1 MDQAG
6 FLSARSPLIFRRSIR
21 VPKNPTEEVMRGDF
35 IASPCHLETPK
46 VDVGLSLH
54 PRVPRSFHVESDL
67 ALQPAQRFGAVCS
80 GKGNILLQTHG
91 CGPWDYGQADRSAT
105 DCTSLVFVLSLEEF
119 DREELHGT
127 VYDGCVATY
136 TLDVISYCK
145 CVFRVFTDT
154 V

>member
-1 MDQAG
+1 M
-6 FLSARSPLIFRRSIR
+6 
-21 VPKNPTEEVMRGDF
+21 
-35 IASPCHLETPK
+35 
-46 VDVGLSLH
+46 
-54 PRVPRSFHVESDL
+54 ESDL

-80 GKGNILLQTHG
+80 GKGNILLHTLG
-91 CGPWDYGQADRSAT
+91 CGPWDYGQADGSAT
-105 DCTSLVFVLSLEEF
+105 VCTSLVFVLSLEEF

-136 TLDVISYCK
+136 TLDVICYCK